1 LAGIGFISDP
11 DLSPTHRALV
21 CECDGGEFPISMR
34 DSGPIKPHPQ
44 RESYD
49 RFWREADIQQNP
61 L

>member
-1 LAGIGFISDP
+1 
-11 DLSPTHRALV
+11 
-21 CECDGGEFPISMR
+21 MR

-49 RFWREADIQQNP
+49 RFWREADIQQKP